1 MVISDFFRTFAPSNN
16 LNNRVMEK
24 YLKQI
29 SCVENTEQNGTFFDR
44 LMEGI
49 KSGNAGYAAKE
60 LVVLPNSDRDLLTY
74 EDILDSARALDER
87 IVYDDM
93 LFVMTASKDII
104 TLYRY
109 CELTDMLGD
118 TLEEGDEVLWADPD
132 DDARDLNRVWEVY
145 AIQSEK
151 LVKIATGEPTD
162 KDYSEAE
169 VNPSELVKKSS
180 IIHVE
185 CV

>member
-1 MVISDFFRTFAPSNN
+1 
-16 LNNRVMEK
+16 MEK
-24 YLKQI
+24 YLNQI
-29 SCVENTEQNGTFFDR
+29 SCVENTEQNGVFFDG
-44 LMEGI
+44 LMEYI

-74 EDILDSARALDER
+74 EDILDSARVLDER

-93 LFVMTASKDII
+93 MFVMTASKDII

-109 CELTDMLGD
+109 CDLTDMLGG

-132 DDARDLNRVWEVY
+132 DSARDLNRTWEVFKVVSPEL
-145 AIQSEK
+145 I
-151 LVKIATGEPTD
+151 IITTG
-162 KDYSEAE
+162 KAGKRGYSEAE
-169 VNPSELVKKSS
+169 VPPCELVKKSS

-185 CV
+185 VID

>member
-1 MVISDFFRTFAPSNN
+1 
-16 LNNRVMEK
+16 MEK
-24 YLKQI
+24 YLNQV
-29 SCVENTEQNGTFFDR
+29 SCVENTEENGVFFDE
-44 LMEGI
+44 LVKGI
-49 KSGNAGYAAKE
+49 KTGNACCAVKQ
-60 LVVLPNSDRDLLTY
+60 LVTLPNSDRDLLTY

-93 LFVMTASKDII
+93 FYVLTASKDII
-104 TLYRY
+104 TLYEY
-109 CELTDMLGD
+109 CKVEDMLGD
-118 TLEEGDEVLWADPD
+118 TLEEGEEVLWADPD
-132 DDARDLNRVWEVY
+132 DDARDLNRVWKVY
-145 AIQSEK
+145 DIHSPE

>member
-1 MVISDFFRTFAPSNN
+1 MKEY
-16 LNNRVMEK
+16 LNQV
-24 YLKQI
+24 
-29 SCVENTEQNGTFFDR
+29 SCVENTEENGVFFD
-44 LMEGI
+44 
-49 KSGNAGYAAKE
+49 E
-60 LVVLPNSDRDLLTY
+60 LVKDIKTGNGCCAMKKLVTLPNSDRDLLTY

-87 IVYDDM
+87 IVYDDTFYV
-93 LFVMTASKDII
+93 LTASKDII
-104 TLYRY
+104 TLYEY
-109 CELTDMLGD
+109 CKVEDMLGD

-145 AIQSEK
+145 AIQSEE